1 MFPRELY
8 APVNKEREKVPFFQS
23 SNKKLLKEWKCF
35 LANYILL
42 RYILHTERGR
52 ERGREKVPFFQSMFP
67 GQETFEEMKTKRN
80 ERGKGRNV
88 SSRIVC
94 SCEQRERKS
103 TIFLVLEQETF
114 KGMEIFPREL
124 CTFANIEREREREK
138 FLRFDIN
145 PNSIRNSTIPTPN
158 RDNLHT
164 SRIPYIYI
172 KRESRKTRITRLQ
185 NARKHSQS

>member
-1 MFPRELY
+1 MKEEKEGMFPRELY

-23 SNKKLLKEWKCF
+23 
-35 LANYILL
+35 
-42 RYILHTERGR
+42 
-52 ERGREKVPFFQSMFP
+52 MFP
-67 GQETFEEMKTKRN
+67 
-80 ERGKGRNV
+80 
-88 SSRIVC
+88 
-94 SCEQRERKS
+94 
-103 TIFLVLEQETF
+103 EQEIF
-114 KGMEIFPREL
+114 EGMEMFPREL
-124 CTFANIEREREREK
+124 YTFANIEREREREK